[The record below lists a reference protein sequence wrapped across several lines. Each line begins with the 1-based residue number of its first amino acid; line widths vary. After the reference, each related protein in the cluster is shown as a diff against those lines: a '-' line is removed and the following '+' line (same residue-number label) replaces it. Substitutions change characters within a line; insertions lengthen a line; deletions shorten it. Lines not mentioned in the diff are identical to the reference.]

1 VVFEGVTVNV
11 SPAFVRMCTTL
22 RSGPSG
28 PLPEQSVTDFQYGT
42 NAGDVSY
49 FTDHYQK
56 YDDGDPNTNFDYTY
70 SFNGDVNYTYG
81 NLIFG
86 TDYSFVLRIT
96 GPDQSKTASGAI
108 HSTVY
113 NNVVSQPYG
122 CEDFDAGVF
131 FGRQCTSG
139 DYRQTITSGT
149 ATGVPD

>member
-1 VVFEGVTVNV
+1 MVFEGVTVNV
-11 SPAFVRMCTTL
+11 SPAFVRICTTL

-42 NAGDVSY
+42 NAGDVY
-49 FTDHYQK
+49 YYTEHYQK

-86 TDYSFVLRIT
+86 NDYSFVMRIT
-96 GPDQSKTASGAI
+96 GAEQSKTASGTI
-108 HSTVY
+108 HSTVF
-113 NNVVSQPYG
+113 NNVVSQPYA

-131 FGRQCTSG
+131 FGRTCSSG
-139 DYRQTITSGT
+139 DYRQTVTSGN
-149 ATGVPD
+149 ASGSPD